1 MSLGLVHVYTGA
13 GKGKTTAA
21 LGLLLRAAGRGIP
34 AVLVQFLKGGQSGE
48 LAALER
54 LPGVTVLRGKSGS
67 AFAAAMS
74 PEDRAATRALHDSS
88 LREAVRLARSGA
100 CGLLVLDEVMA
111 ALKHGLLDEGLL
123 RQLLEQGDWGL
134 TEEDAGILTALGPTL
149 GRYDGQTQAQAL
161 ERQRKKLEQNM
172 AWAREEQESQG
183 RLWRTAGLCCGAAL
197 ALLAV

>member
-54 LPGVTVLRGKSGS
+54 LPGVTVLRGKAGS

-111 ALKHGLLDEGLL
+111 ALKHGLLDEGRP
-123 RQLLEQGDWGL
+123 RQLLAQPPAGVELVLTGRDAPDWL
-134 TEEDAGILTALGPTL
+134 
-149 GRYDGQTQAQAL
+149 L
-161 ERQRKKLEQNM
+161 ERADYITEMGKLRHPYDRGS
-172 AWAREEQESQG
+172 AAREGIEY
-183 RLWRTAGLCCGAAL
+183 
-197 ALLAV
+197 

>member
-74 PEDRAATRALHDSS
+74 P
-88 LREAVRLARSGA
+88 
-100 CGLLVLDEVMA
+100 
-111 ALKHGLLDEGLL
+111 
-123 RQLLEQGDWGL
+123 
-134 TEEDAGILTALGPTL
+134 
-149 GRYDGQTQAQAL
+149 
-161 ERQRKKLEQNM
+161 
-172 AWAREEQESQG
+172 
-183 RLWRTAGLCCGAAL
+183 RTAPPPGRSTTAASGRPSGWPGPGP
-197 ALLAV
+197 AACWCWTR

>member
-54 LPGVTVLRGKSGS
+54 LPGVTVLRGKAGS

-88 LREAVRLARSGA
+88 LREAVRPGPGPAA
-100 CGLLVLDEVMA
+100 CWCWT
-111 ALKHGLLDEGLL
+111 
-123 RQLLEQGDWGL
+123 R
-134 TEEDAGILTALGPTL
+134 
-149 GRYDGQTQAQAL
+149 
-161 ERQRKKLEQNM
+161 
-172 AWAREEQESQG
+172 
-183 RLWRTAGLCCGAAL
+183 
-197 ALLAV
+197 